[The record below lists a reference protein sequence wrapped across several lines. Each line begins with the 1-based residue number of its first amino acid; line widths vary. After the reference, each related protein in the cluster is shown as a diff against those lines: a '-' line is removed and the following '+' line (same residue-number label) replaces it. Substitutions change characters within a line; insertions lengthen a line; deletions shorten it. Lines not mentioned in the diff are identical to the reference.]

1 MVFTPDTDLVYEQ
14 FSIKEGEGFQY
25 KDYTVRLAGFNRT
38 PDHPQYQKEEG
49 DIAVGAILSVVK
61 ANKSPK
67 VVEPLYYIRDSRPMN
82 LKDQIG
88 DWNFHVRFTGID
100 PATEQMSFEV
110 AQGELKQPLI
120 PVEFAENSYR
130 TDYVVLEAIVFPGIN
145 FFWLGSVMMMLG
157 LLVSFIKKRK
167 DGSVIGA

>member
-1 MVFTPDTDLVYEQ
+1 
-14 FSIKEGEGFQY
+14 
-25 KDYTVRLAGFNRT
+25 
-38 PDHPQYQKEEG
+38 
-49 DIAVGAILSVVK
+49 
-61 ANKSPK
+61 
-67 VVEPLYYIRDSRPMN
+67 MN

-100 PATEQMSFEV
+100 PTTEQMDFEV
-110 AQGELKQPLI
+110 AQGALAQPLI

-167 DGSVIGA
+167 DGRVVRSD